1 MRLSP
6 ENNFDLLQ
14 EYFNYTLLFVFILG
28 LALTT
33 LIVRTYSA
41 KTKRQHQFLML

>member
-14 EYFNYTLLFVFILG
+14 EYFNYTVLFAFIAG
-28 LALTT
+28 LALATV
-33 LIVRTYSA
+33 IVRNYAVKS
-41 KTKRQHQFLML
+41 KRQNNFLML